1 MTMNL
6 DELRDAHAKR
16 LGWRLVADDG
26 NLQRTCW
33 INELY
38 NGCPITGRTIIVTKE
53 GEDTHPIPAT
63 LDAIAGLMP
72 SGWEVFRVWQGQLGE
87 WRAYV
92 RIGEEDQWRKV
103 VAPDTGDELTDR
115 ARLAWL
121 AWEAEAKG
129 AK

>member
-16 LGWRLVADDG
+16 LGWEPFQTSVGPVVWHRGSFLSGEPYSQG
-26 NLQRTCW
+26 NP
-33 INELY
+33 
-38 NGCPITGRTIIVTKE
+38 GC
-53 GEDTHPIPAT
+53 HPIPAT

-72 SGWEVFRVWQGQLGE
+72 SGWRWTRRLQADLSLIWLATNTTLG
-87 WRAYV
+87 
-92 RIGEEDQWRKV
+92 KSV
-103 VAPDTGDELTDR
+103 VIDDTGDELTDR

-129 AK
+129 AANG

>member
-16 LGWRLVADDG
+16 LGWEYCPLVFGGSWHKDG
-26 NLQRTCW
+26 KYCM
-33 INELY
+33 
-38 NGCPITGRTIIVTKE
+38 
-53 GEDTHPIPAT
+53 HPVPAT

-72 SGWEVFRVWQGQLGE
+72 SGWG
-87 WRAYV
+87 
-92 RIGEEDQWRKV
+92 WRKFGGEYRAGPIV
-103 VAPDTGDELTDR
+103 NGGGIMAGVSVPITGDDIEAEKTDR

-129 AK
+129 AAQ

>member
-16 LGWRLVADDG
+16 LGWEW
-26 NLQRTCW
+26 Q
-33 INELY
+33 I
-38 NGCPITGRTIIVTKE
+38 GCNWFNSRKTGIDATIY
-53 GEDTHPIPAT
+53 THPVPAT

-72 SGWEVFRVWQGQLGE
+72 PNWEWCMDVDVLEAYRDTTGYVWVE
-87 WRAYV
+87 R
-92 RIGEEDQWRKV
+92 
-103 VAPDTGDELTDR
+103 TGDELTDR

-129 AK
+129 AANG

>member
-1 MTMNL
+1 MSMNL

-16 LGWRLVADDG
+16 LGWKGYGENWWRH
-26 NLQRTCW
+26 
-33 INELY
+33 ELSPPGDSKSY
-38 NGCPITGRTIIVTKE
+38 F
-53 GEDTHPIPAT
+53 THPVPAT

>member
-16 LGWRLVADDG
+16 LGWEW
-26 NLQRTCW
+26 Q
-33 INELY
+33 I
-38 NGCPITGRTIIVTKE
+38 GCNWFNSRKTGIDATIY
-53 GEDTHPIPAT
+53 THPVPAT

-129 AK
+129 AGQ

>member
-16 LGWRLVADDG
+16 LGYEQSPRNKKYWCDG
-26 NLQRTCW
+26 RRCDAEW
-33 INELY
+33 ME
-38 NGCPITGRTIIVTKE
+38 V
-53 GEDTHPIPAT
+53 HPVPDT

-72 SGWEVFRVWQGQLGE
+72 SGWVWTRTNGCWHAYPHAGSSFRVSVL
-87 WRAYV
+87 
-92 RIGEEDQWRKV
+92 
-103 VAPDTGDELTDR
+103 DTGDELTDR

>member
-1 MTMNL
+1 MTMTL

-16 LGWRLVADDG
+16 LGWKG
-26 NLQRTCW
+26 
-33 INELY
+33 Y
-38 NGCPITGRTIIVTKE
+38 
-53 GEDTHPIPAT
+53 GENWWRHESSPPGDSKSYFTHPIPAT

-72 SGWEVFRVWQGQLGE
+72 PNWEWCMDVDVLEAYRDTTGYVWVE
-87 WRAYV
+87 R
-92 RIGEEDQWRKV
+92 
-103 VAPDTGDELTDR
+103 TGDELTDR

>member
-1 MTMNL
+1 MSMNL
-6 DELRDAHAKR
+6 DELRDAFARRTHTQHSQNPD
-16 LGWRLVADDG
+16 LWEDDRNVDVVWG
-26 NLQRTCW
+26 
-33 INELY
+33 
-38 NGCPITGRTIIVTKE
+38 P
-53 GEDTHPIPAT
+53 HPIPAT

>member
-16 LGWRLVADDG
+16 LGWHQIRANGATKEDGDDG
-26 NLQRTCW
+26 
-33 INELY
+33 LY
-38 NGCPITGRTIIVTKE
+38 WAKGGRMMW
-53 GEDTHPIPAT
+53 DHPVPAT

>member
-6 DELRDAHAKR
+6 DELRDWHVKR
-16 LGWRLVADDG
+16 LGWRQAFRHRHASGVEQWWWERD
-26 NLQRTCW
+26 
-33 INELY
+33 
-38 NGCPITGRTIIVTKE
+38 NGDECQ
-53 GEDTHPIPAT
+53 DHPIPAT

-103 VAPDTGDELTDR
+103 VAPDTGDELLDR

-129 AK
+129 AANG

>member
-1 MTMNL
+1 MTMTL

-53 GEDTHPIPAT
+53 GEDIHPIPAT

-72 SGWEVFRVWQGQLGE
+72 PNWEWCMDVDVLEAYRDTTGYVWVE
-87 WRAYV
+87 R
-92 RIGEEDQWRKV
+92 
-103 VAPDTGDELTDR
+103 TGDELTDR

-129 AK
+129 AAE

>member
-16 LGWRLVADDG
+16 LGWETYTASNGIVVWFKGGFGVADDPYQQ
-26 NLQRTCW
+26 NS
-33 INELY
+33 
-38 NGCPITGRTIIVTKE
+38 K
-53 GEDTHPIPAT
+53 DHPIPAT

-72 SGWEVFRVWQGQLGE
+72 PNWKWYREHYRINKIQWSAHTTNMSVRV
-87 WRAYV
+87 
-92 RIGEEDQWRKV
+92 D
-103 VAPDTGDELTDR
+103 DTGDELTDR

>member
-16 LGWRLVADDG
+16 LGWEWQG
-26 NLQRTCW
+26 
-33 INELY
+33 
-38 NGCPITGRTIIVTKE
+38 GCKWFNSRKTGIDATIYS
-53 GEDTHPIPAT
+53 HPVPDT
-63 LDAIAGLMP
+63 LDAIAALMP

-103 VAPDTGDELTDR
+103 VAPDTDDELLDR

>member
-1 MTMNL
+1 MNL

-16 LGWRLVADDG
+16 LGWKYEEPFTGSDSLP
-26 NLQRTCW
+26 W
-33 INELY
+33 Y
-38 NGCPITGRTIIVTKE
+38 NFKQDVGSIS
-53 GEDTHPIPAT
+53 HPIPAT

-72 SGWEVFRVWQGQLGE
+72 PNVRTFKDMPTRDGGPVCYNAVDSGHLIIATV
-87 WRAYV
+87 
-92 RIGEEDQWRKV
+92 
-103 VAPDTGDELTDR
+103 PDTGDELTDR